1 MVKKQSLKQNLA
13 YNVIFEVV
21 TLLFPL
27 ITAPY
32 VSRAIGP
39 EGIGLASYVNSITRY
54 FVIFAMLGI
63 AKYGNRTIAQVR
75 DDKDKLSQT
84 FCNLYAVQI
93 LVASLSILIFCIYFI
108 GFNQRYRTLFLIQLI
123 EMFSILFNINWFFYG
138 IEKFKLTA
146 IRGVIIRILAT
157 AAIFIFVRTPQD
169 VWKYL
174 AIMGGTSV
182 ISNAIVW
189 NFLFKHVKLVKPK
202 LKLMLPHLK
211 PLLILFIP
219 VIADSI
225 FASLDKIMITLISN
239 PTQNGLYESADKVV
253 TMPRSIITALSAVM
267 LPRMS
272 NVIAKGNEEKSK
284 IYIKDSMQFAMG
296 AAVAMTFG
304 LAAIGE
310 RFAPL
315 YFGANFALSGTIIKY
330 LSPVA
335 IIAAWAS
342 VVRTQYLIPKEKDKI
357 YIISVIMGAIINIIL
372 NFFFISRYGAI
383 GAVWGTLIAE
393 FLVMLYQSLAVRKEL
408 HFKQYLNDNFL
419 FLIAGAIMLGSLN
432 LLSNFLKNGYLELI
446 LMIVLG
452 GIIYIFSTYVL
463 FYLFKRDRLQ
473 YMLKVVFNK
482 RKPKLLKGEESNNEE
497 SE

>member
-1 MVKKQSLKQNLA
+1 MLKKQSLKQNLT
-13 YNVIFEVV
+13 YNMIFEVV
-21 TLLFPL
+21 TLLLPL
-27 ITAPY
+27 VTAPH

-39 EGIGLASYVNSITRY
+39 EGIGLASYVNSVTRY
-54 FVIFAMLGI
+54 FLIFAMLGI

-75 DDKDKLSQT
+75 DDKEKLSQT
-84 FCNLYAVQI
+84 FCNLYAVQVF
-93 LVASLSILIFCIYFI
+93 VALLSILVFCIYFI
-108 GFNQRYRTLFLIQLI
+108 GFNQRYRILFLIQLI
-123 EMFSILFNINWFFYG
+123 EMFSILFNINWFFFG
-138 IEKFKLTA
+138 MEQFKLTA
-146 IRGVIIRILAT
+146 VRSIIIRVLAT
-157 AAIFIFVRTPQD
+157 AAIFIFVRKPQD
-169 VWKYL
+169 VGKYL
-174 AIMGGTSV
+174 AIMAFTSV
-182 ISNAIVW
+182 ASNAIVW
-189 NFLFKHVKLVKPK
+189 SFLFKHVKFVKPK

-225 FASLDKIMITLISN
+225 FASMEKIMITLISN

-272 NVIAKGNEEKSK
+272 NVIAKGEEQKSK
-284 IYIKDSMQFAMG
+284 VYIKDSMQFAMG

-342 VVRTQYLIPKEKDKI
+342 VVRTQYLIPKEKDKV
-357 YIISVIMGAIINIIL
+357 YIISVLMGATINIIL
-372 NFFFISRYGAI
+372 NFFFISKYGAI

-393 FLVMLYQSLAVRKEL
+393 LLVTVYQSLAVRKEL
-408 HFKQYLNDNFL
+408 DFKQYLNDNFL
-419 FLIAGAIMLGSLN
+419 FLIAGIVMLGSLN
-432 LLSNFLKNGYLELI
+432 LISNFLKNGYLELV
-446 LMIVLG
+446 LMIALG
-452 GIIYIFSTYVL
+452 ALIYIATSYVL

-473 YMLKVVFNK
+473 YMLKIILNK
-482 RKPKLLKGEESNNEE
+482 KKRIKTKEINNEE
-497 SE
+497 TR